1 MTNRAVPD
9 PGAPEPMTAT
19 PGGGPIRD
27 DASRSVARGADPKQS
42 RTLADDARRRVQLR
56 TVILLCL
63 AQVLGGLAMG
73 ASLALGAILGERL
86 SGSESLAGLPTTV
99 LTLGAAAAGLPLA
112 ALAQRSG
119 RRPALATGFLIAAV
133 GACVVAVAVDVGW
146 FALLL
151 VGMAGVG
158 SGTAVSLQSR
168 FAATD
173 LASPRTR
180 GRDLSLVVW
189 MTMVGAVAGPALLP
203 IGADLADI
211 AHIDELAGPFVIG
224 AVGTAAAALVL
235 WVGLRPDPLRF
246 SADGAPTAMAAKSS
260 LAQGFDT
267 IRRTPGA
274 RNAVASVV
282 SAHAVMVAVMALTP
296 VHMTHGGASLT
307 VVGLSISA
315 HVAGMYALAPVM
327 GLLTDRLGRV
337 PTVLVGQGLLLASC
351 VAGFVLHDSQTGLV
365 VALVLLGLGW
375 SAATV
380 AGSTMLTDSVAV
392 AMRPRVQG
400 ITDTSMSLAGAVAGA
415 LAGVVVGLFGY
426 PVLVLAAGAVS
437 IAAAAYLV
445 VDRPG

>member
-1 MTNRAVPD
+1 MTTPVDAGARLPD
-9 PGAPEPMTAT
+9 A
-19 PGGGPIRD
+19 D
-27 DASRSVARGADPKQS
+27 DGRGAEAIAAPAPS
-42 RTLADDARRRVQLR
+42 RTLSDDARRRVQLR
-56 TVILLCL
+56 TVVLLCL

-86 SGSESLAGLPTTV
+86 SGAESLAGLPTTV

-119 RRPALATGFLIAAV
+119 RRPALATGFLIAAA
-133 GACVVAVAVDVGW
+133 GACVVAVAVDTGW

-173 LASPRTR
+173 LATPRTR

-203 IGADLADI
+203 IGADVADI

-224 AVGTAAAALVL
+224 AAGSAAAALVL
-235 WVGLRPDPLRF
+235 LLGLRPDPLRF
-246 SADGAPTAMAAKSS
+246 SADGAPTAMAAKPS
-260 LAQGFDT
+260 LLQGFDT
-267 IRRTPGA
+267 IRQTPGS

-337 PTVLVGQGLLLASC
+337 PTVLVGQALLLASC
-351 VAGFVLHDSQTGLV
+351 IAGFVLHHSQTGLV

-400 ITDTSMSLAGAVAGA
+400 ITDTSMSLAGAIAGA

-437 IAAAAYLV
+437 IAAAVYLV